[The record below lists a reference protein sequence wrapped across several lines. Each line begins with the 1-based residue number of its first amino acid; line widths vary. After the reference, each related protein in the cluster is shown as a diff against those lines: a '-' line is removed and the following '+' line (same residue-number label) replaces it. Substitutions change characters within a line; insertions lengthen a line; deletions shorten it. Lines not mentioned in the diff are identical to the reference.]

1 MPDMGSFAPIQVNL
15 TEYLLSDI
23 AENAVSFSYR
33 LCMLE
38 HYLIT
43 EYVHLSY
50 GYSIVSPALIKRC

>member
-1 MPDMGSFAPIQVNL
+1 MKDLPGVLGQAIDGEDLP
-15 TEYLLSDI
+15 LSDI